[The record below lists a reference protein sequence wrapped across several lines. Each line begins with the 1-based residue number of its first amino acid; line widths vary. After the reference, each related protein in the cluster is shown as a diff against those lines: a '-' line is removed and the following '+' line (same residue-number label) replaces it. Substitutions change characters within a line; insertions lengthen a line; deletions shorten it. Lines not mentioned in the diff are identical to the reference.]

1 MNALGLMDWVWHVL
15 NFLAPAVVVGLLTT
29 GLVKLVWW
37 RSLRGVGWWRLS
49 LAASSACALGL
60 VAGLVIFG
68 RDGKMA
74 TYGLMLLLCT
84 LGVGWFGLRKAVR

>member
-1 MNALGLMDWVWHVL
+1 MDLVWHGL
-15 NFLAPAVVVGLLTT
+15 NFFAPAVVVGTLTA

-37 RSLRGVGWWRLS
+37 RGLHGVGWMGLS
-49 LAASSACALGL
+49 LAASLACAFGL

-74 TYGLMLLLCT
+74 SYGLMLLLCT
-84 LGVGWFGLRKAVR
+84 LSVGWFGLRKTTR